1 MRTRLERPIR
11 RKLDYEL
18 RLFTSDEERDDD
30 DDDSDGTSKIAKYT
44 EFFFRGRKGR
54 GACVRYWAEPGYC
67 TSHGVGAQSSGIV
80 QVFPYFVLR
89 KGIN

>member
-30 DDDSDGTSKIAKYT
+30 DDDLDGTSKIAKYT
-44 EFFFRGRKGR
+44 EFFFAAEKGGGRVCDTGPSR
-54 GACVRYWAEPGYC
+54 A
-67 TSHGVGAQSSGIV
+67 TV
-80 QVFPYFVLR
+80 QVT
-89 KGIN
+89 G